1 MNTQNKAELSAS
13 IWRRPVQERLARLKN
28 GRIEVLEAG
37 QRVVLG
43 ASNPVR
49 AEPWERGH
57 VPRGVSALRE
67 GETPSPPDFQKQ
79 REPGDLPVAT
89 FEVLDSS
96 CWRAI
101 ATGGALG
108 AAESFMDGQWRS
120 PDPAGLLRLM
130 LRDQD
135 VLEGLGGPLSVL
147 GAVPRWIG
155 HALRRN
161 TRTGARRNISAH
173 YDVGNDFF
181 RLFLDSTMLY
191 SCAYFP
197 SKDASLEEASIAKLD
212 RLCEMLQLKPGLR
225 VLEIGSGWGACAIH
239 MAREYGCQVVS
250 ITISERQHAEAVRRV
265 RAAGLEDRVEIRMQ
279 DYRDVSGQFD
289 RLISIEMI
297 EAVGTQYLNLFFQ
310 RCSELLAPDGL
321 MALQVITITDQAY
334 RSAVKR
340 VDFIKR
346 YIFPGGFLPSVE
358 AIMGAVRRC
367 TDFRLVR
374 MEDIGS
380 HYVRTLRLW
389 AEALRENWN
398 AAKDLGYSSEF
409 LRMYEFYFRYCE
421 AGFAERTIGDA
432 QMLFAKPQAG

>member
-1 MNTQNKAELSAS
+1 MIAQEKAVLPAS
-13 IWRRPVQERLARLKN
+13 MWRLPVQKRLAGLEHGRL
-28 GRIEVLEAG
+28 EVLEAG

-43 ASNPVR
+43 ASNPDG
-49 AEPWERGH
+49 RGQ
-57 VPRGVSALRE
+57 GDS
-67 GETPSPPDFQKQ
+67 GDF
-79 REPGDLPVAT
+79 PVAT
-89 FEVLDSS
+89 IEVLDSV

-120 PDPAGLLRLM
+120 PDLAGLLRLM
-130 LRDQD
+130 LRDED
-135 VLEGLGGPLSVL
+135 VLQGLGGPLSAL
-147 GAVPRWIG
+147 GGFSRWVG

-161 TRTGARRNISAH
+161 TRSGSRRNISAH

-181 RLFLDSTMLY
+181 QLFLDPTMLY
-191 SCAYFP
+191 SCAFFP
-197 SKDASLEEASIAKLD
+197 SEDTSLEEASIAKLD
-212 RLCEMLQLKPGLR
+212 RLCELLQLKPGLH

-239 MAREYGCQVVS
+239 MARKYDCKVVS

-265 RAAGLEDRVEIRMQ
+265 KAAGLEDLVEIRMQ
-279 DYRDVSGQFD
+279 DYRDTGGQFD

-297 EAVGTQYLNLFFQ
+297 EAVGAQYLGLFFN
-310 RCSELLAPDGL
+310 RCSELLKPDGL
-321 MALQVITITDQAY
+321 MALQAITITDQAY
-334 RSAVKR
+334 RDAVRR

-358 AIMGAVRRC
+358 AIMGAVRRR

-389 AEALRENWN
+389 AEALQQEWQAARE
-398 AAKDLGYSSEF
+398 LGYSEEF

-432 QMLFAKPQAG
+432 QMLFAKPRAHC

>member
-1 MNTQNKAELSAS
+1 MKAKVSTDLPAS
-13 IWRRPVQERLARLKN
+13 VWRRPVQERLDRLQN
-28 GRIEVLEAG
+28 GRLEVLEAG
-37 QRVVLG
+37 HRRVLG
-43 ASNPVR
+43 GQGGS
-49 AEPWERGH
+49 
-57 VPRGVSALRE
+57 
-67 GETPSPPDFQKQ
+67 
-79 REPGDLPVAT
+79 GDLPQAT
-89 FEVLDSS
+89 IEVLDSD
-96 CWRAI
+96 CWRVI

-108 AAESFMDGQWRS
+108 AAEAFMDGRWRS
-120 PDPAGLLRLM
+120 PDLAGLLRLM
-130 LRDQD
+130 LRDQAA
-135 VLEGLGGPLSVL
+135 LEGLEGPFSFL

-155 HALRRN
+155 HSLRRN
-161 TRTGARRNISAH
+161 TRSGARRNISAH

-181 RLFLDSTMLY
+181 GLFLDPTMLY

-197 SKDASLEEASIAKLD
+197 SEDATLEEASIAKLD
-212 RLCEMLQLKPGLR
+212 RLCEMLQLKAGLR

-239 MAREYGCQVVS
+239 MARHYGCKVVS

-265 RAAGLEDRVEIRMQ
+265 KAAGLEDRVEIRMQ
-279 DYRDVSGQFD
+279 DYRDIAGQFD

-297 EAVGTQYLNLFFQ
+297 EAVGAQYLGLFFN
-310 RCSELLAPDGL
+310 RCSELLKPDGL
-321 MALQVITITDQAY
+321 MALQAITITDQGY

-358 AIMGAVRRC
+358 AIMGAVRQR
-367 TDFRLVR
+367 TDFRLLR

-389 AEALRENWN
+389 AEALRRNWD
-398 AAKDLGYSSEF
+398 AAKGLGYSGEF

-432 QMLFAKPQAG
+432 QMLFAKPQAR

>member
-1 MNTQNKAELSAS
+1 MNPQKKIDLPAS
-13 IWRRPVQERLARLKN
+13 MWRRPVQKRLARLEN
-28 GRIEVLEAG
+28 GRLEVLEAG
-37 QRVVLG
+37 QKQILG
-43 ASNPVR
+43 GQGDS
-49 AEPWERGH
+49 
-57 VPRGVSALRE
+57 
-67 GETPSPPDFQKQ
+67 
-79 REPGDLPVAT
+79 GDLPRAT
-89 FEVLDSS
+89 LEVMDSA

-120 PDPAGLLRLM
+120 PDLAGLLRLM
-130 LRDQD
+130 LRNRK
-135 VLEGLGGPLSVL
+135 VVEGLGGPLSAL
-147 GAVPRWIG
+147 GGVSRWIG

-161 TRTGARRNISAH
+161 TRSGSRRNISAH

-181 RLFLDSTMLY
+181 QLFLDPTMLY

-197 SKDASLEEASIAKLD
+197 SEDASLEEASIAKLD
-212 RLCEMLQLKPGLR
+212 RLCEMLQLKPGLK

-239 MAREYGCQVVS
+239 MARKYGCRVVS
-250 ITISERQHAEAVRRV
+250 ITISERQHAEAVSRV
-265 RAAGLEDRVEIRMQ
+265 RAAGLEGLVEIRMQ
-279 DYRDVSGQFD
+279 DYRDTGGQFD

-297 EAVGTQYLNLFFQ
+297 EAVGAQYLDLFFK
-310 RCSELLAPDGL
+310 RCSELLKPEGL
-321 MALQVITITDQAY
+321 MALQAITITDQAY
-334 RSAVKR
+334 RDAVRR

-358 AIMGAVRRC
+358 AIMGAVRRR

-389 AEALRENWN
+389 ADALRRNRN
-398 AAKDLGYSSEF
+398 AAKALGYSSEF

-432 QMLFAKPQAG
+432 QMLFAKPLAR

>member
-1 MNTQNKAELSAS
+1 M
-13 IWRRPVQERLARLKN
+13 WRRPVQSRLSRLQH
-28 GRIEVLEAG
+28 GRLEVVEAG
-37 QRVVLG
+37 RRVVLG
-43 ASNPVR
+43 GQGKPD
-49 AEPWERGH
+49 
-57 VPRGVSALRE
+57 AL
-67 GETPSPPDFQKQ
+67 P
-79 REPGDLPVAT
+79 LAT
-89 FEVLDSS
+89 LEVVDSG

-108 AAESFMDGQWRS
+108 AAEAYMQGQWRS
-120 PDPAGLLRLM
+120 PDLAGLLRLL
-130 LRDQD
+130 LRNED
-135 VLEGLGGPLSVL
+135 VLAGLEGPLPAL
-147 GAVPRWIG
+147 GAIGRWVG

-161 TRTGARRNISAH
+161 TRSGSRRNIAEH

-181 RLFLDSTMLY
+181 RLFLDPTMLY

-197 SKDASLEEASIAKLD
+197 TEEASLEEASIAKLD
-212 RLCEMLQLKPGLR
+212 RLCEMLRLRPGLR

-239 MAREYGCQVVS
+239 MARKYGCKVMSV
-250 ITISERQHAEAVRRV
+250 TISERQHAEAARRV
-265 RAAGLEDRVEIRMQ
+265 REAGLEDRVEIRMQ
-279 DYRDVSGQFD
+279 DYRDIRGRFD

-297 EAVGTQYLNLFFQ
+297 EAVGAQYLGLFFK

-321 MALQVITITDQAY
+321 MALQAITITDQAY

-358 AIMGAVRRC
+358 AIMGAVRRR

-380 HYVRTLRLW
+380 HYVRTLRYW
-389 AEALRENWN
+389 ADALRRNWD
-398 AAKDLGYSSEF
+398 AARKLGYPSEF

-432 QMLFAKPQAG
+432 QMLFAKPRAG

>member
-1 MNTQNKAELSAS
+1 MNAHEKADLPAS
-13 IWRRPVQERLARLKN
+13 MWRRPVQKRLGRLEN
-28 GRIEVLEAG
+28 GRLEVLEAG
-37 QRVVLG
+37 RKRILG
-43 ASNPVR
+43 GQGS
-49 AEPWERGH
+49 
-57 VPRGVSALRE
+57 
-67 GETPSPPDFQKQ
+67 T
-79 REPGDLPVAT
+79 GDLPTAIL
-89 FEVLDSS
+89 EVLDSA
-96 CWRAI
+96 CWRAV

-108 AAESFMDGQWRS
+108 AAESFMYGQWRS
-120 PDPAGLLRLM
+120 PDLAGLLRLM

-135 VLEGLGGPLSVL
+135 VLEGLGGPLSAL
-147 GAVPRWIG
+147 GGVSRRIG

-161 TRTGARRNISAH
+161 TRTGSRRNISAH

-181 RLFLDSTMLY
+181 QLFLDPTMLY
-191 SCAYFP
+191 SCAFFP
-197 SKDASLEEASIAKLD
+197 TEDTSLEAASIAKLD

-239 MAREYGCQVVS
+239 MARNYGCRVVS
-250 ITISERQHAEAVRRV
+250 ITISERQHAEAVSRV
-265 RAAGLEDRVEIRMQ
+265 KDAGLEDLVEIRMQ
-279 DYRDVSGQFD
+279 DYRDTGGQFD

-297 EAVGTQYLNLFFQ
+297 EAVGAQYLDLFFN
-310 RCSELLAPDGL
+310 RCSELLKPDGL
-321 MALQVITITDQAY
+321 MALQAITITDQEY
-334 RSAVKR
+334 RDAVRR

-358 AIMGAVRRC
+358 AIMGAVRRR

-389 AEALRENWN
+389 AEALRRSWD
-398 AAKDLGYSSEF
+398 AAKELGYSSEF

-432 QMLFAKPQAG
+432 QMLFAKPLAR

>member
-1 MNTQNKAELSAS
+1 MNAQEKVDLPAS
-13 IWRRPVQERLARLKN
+13 MWRRPVQKRLAGLEN
-28 GRIEVLEAG
+28 GRLEVLEAG

-43 ASNPVR
+43 GQGS
-49 AEPWERGH
+49 
-57 VPRGVSALRE
+57 S
-67 GETPSPPDFQKQ
+67 
-79 REPGDLPVAT
+79 GDLPLAT
-89 FEVLDSS
+89 MEVLDSG

-120 PDPAGLLRLM
+120 RDLAGLLRMM
-130 LRDQD
+130 LREQD
-135 VLEGLGGPLSVL
+135 VLEGLGGPLSAL
-147 GAVPRWIG
+147 GGVSHRIG

-161 TRTGARRNISAH
+161 TRSGSRRNISAH

-181 RLFLDSTMLY
+181 QLFLDPTMLY

-197 SKDASLEEASIAKLD
+197 SEDASLEEASIAKLD
-212 RLCEMLQLKPGLR
+212 RLCEMLKLKPGLR

-239 MAREYGCQVVS
+239 MARQYGCKVVS
-250 ITISERQHAEAVRRV
+250 ITISQRQHAEAVQRV
-265 RAAGLEDRVEIRMQ
+265 KAAGLEDLVEIRMQ
-279 DYRDVSGQFD
+279 DYRDTGGQFD

-297 EAVGTQYLNLFFQ
+297 EAVGAQYLDLFFK
-310 RCSELLAPDGL
+310 RCSELLKPDGL
-321 MALQVITITDQAY
+321 MALQAITITDQAY
-334 RSAVKR
+334 RAALKR

-346 YIFPGGFLPSVE
+346 YVFPGGFLPSVE
-358 AIMGAVRRC
+358 AIMGAVRRR

-389 AEALRENWN
+389 AEALRRNWD
-398 AAKDLGYSSEF
+398 AAKELGYSSEF

-432 QMLFAKPQAG
+432 QVLFAKPLAR

>member
-1 MNTQNKAELSAS
+1 MNPQKKIDLPAS
-13 IWRRPVQERLARLKN
+13 MWRRPVQNRLALLEN
-28 GRIEVLEAG
+28 GRLEVLEAG

-49 AEPWERGH
+49 AEPWERGR
-57 VPRGVSALRE
+57 PALGE
-67 GETPSPPDFQKQ
+67 GETPSLPDVQGQ
-79 REPGDLPVAT
+79 GSSGDLPLAT
-89 FEVLDSS
+89 MEVMDSA

-120 PDPAGLLRLM
+120 PDLAGLLRLM
-130 LRDQD
+130 LRNQKI
-135 VLEGLGGPLSVL
+135 VEGLGGPLSAL
-147 GAVPRWIG
+147 GGVSRWIG

-161 TRTGARRNISAH
+161 TRSGSRRNIAAH

-181 RLFLDSTMLY
+181 QLFLDPTMLY

-197 SKDASLEEASIAKLD
+197 SEDASLEEASIAKLD
-212 RLCEMLQLKPGLR
+212 RLCEMLQLKPGLK

-239 MAREYGCQVVS
+239 MARKYGCRVVS
-250 ITISERQHAEAVRRV
+250 ITISERQHAEAVSRV
-265 RAAGLEDRVEIRMQ
+265 KAAGLEGLVEIRMQ
-279 DYRDVSGQFD
+279 DYRDTGGQFD

-297 EAVGTQYLNLFFQ
+297 EAVGAQYLDLFFK
-310 RCSELLAPDGL
+310 RCSELLKPEGL
-321 MALQVITITDQAY
+321 MALQAITITDQAY
-334 RSAVKR
+334 RDAVRR

-358 AIMGAVRRC
+358 AIMGAVRRR
-367 TDFRLVR
+367 TDFRLVC
-374 MEDIGS
+374 MEDIGN

-389 AEALRENWN
+389 ADALRRNWN
-398 AAKDLGYSSEF
+398 AAKALGYSSEF

-432 QMLFAKPQAG
+432 QMLFAKPLAR

>member
-1 MNTQNKAELSAS
+1 MNTRGTADLPAS
-13 IWRRPVQERLARLKN
+13 VWRRPVQKRLAGLRN
-28 GRIEVLEAG
+28 GRLEILEAG

-43 ASNPVR
+43 ASMR
-49 AEPWERGH
+49 
-57 VPRGVSALRE
+57 
-67 GETPSPPDFQKQ
+67 SPQGQ
-79 REPGDLPVAT
+79 GDTDDLSLGT
-89 FEVLDSS
+89 FEVLDSD
-96 CWRAI
+96 CWQAI

-108 AAESFMDGQWRS
+108 AAESFMEGHWRS
-120 PDPAGLLRLM
+120 PDLAGLLRLM

-135 VLEGLGGPLSVL
+135 VLEGLDGPLSAL
-147 GAVPRWIG
+147 GAIPRWIG

-161 TRTGARRNISAH
+161 TRSGSRRNISAH

-181 RLFLDSTMLY
+181 ELFLDPTMLY
-191 SCAYFP
+191 SCAFFQ
-197 SKDASLEEASIAKLD
+197 SEDTILEEASIAKLD

-239 MAREYGCQVVS
+239 MARKYGCRVVS
-250 ITISERQHAEAVRRV
+250 ITISEQQHAEAVRRV
-265 RAAGLEDRVEIRMQ
+265 KAAGLEEQVEIRMQ
-279 DYRDVSGQFD
+279 DYRDVGGKFD

-297 EAVGTQYLNLFFQ
+297 EAVGAEYLDLFFR
-310 RCSELLAPDGL
+310 RCSELLAPDGM
-321 MALQVITITDQAY
+321 MALQTITITDQAY
-334 RSAVKR
+334 RDAVKR

-358 AIMGAVRRC
+358 AIMGAVRRR

-389 AEALRENWN
+389 AEALRRNRN
-398 AAKDLGYSSEF
+398 AAKELGYSGEF

>member
-1 MNTQNKAELSAS
+1 MNAQDKADLPAS
-13 IWRRPVQERLARLKN
+13 IWRRPVQKRLARLEN
-28 GRIEVLEAG
+28 GRLEVLEAG
-37 QRVVLG
+37 RKKTLG
-43 ASNPVR
+43 
-49 AEPWERGH
+49 G
-57 VPRGVSALRE
+57 
-67 GETPSPPDFQKQ
+67 Q
-79 REPGDLPVAT
+79 GDSDNLPLAT
-89 FEVLDSS
+89 FEVLDSA

-120 PDPAGLLRLM
+120 PDLAGLLRLM
-130 LRDQD
+130 LRNED
-135 VLEGLGGPLSVL
+135 VVKGLGGPPSTL
-147 GAVPRWIG
+147 GSIPRWMG

-161 TRTGARRNISAH
+161 TRSGSRRNISAH

-181 RLFLDSTMLY
+181 QLFLDPTMLY

-197 SKDASLEEASIAKLD
+197 SEDASLEQASIAKLD

-239 MAREYGCQVVS
+239 MARKYGCRVVS

-265 RAAGLEDRVEIRMQ
+265 RDAGLEDRVEIRMQ
-279 DYRDVSGQFD
+279 DYRDTSGQFD

-297 EAVGTQYLNLFFQ
+297 EAVGAQYLNLFFR
-310 RCSELLAPDGL
+310 RCSELLKPDGL
-321 MALQVITITDQAY
+321 MALQAITITDQAY
-334 RSAVKR
+334 RAAVKR

-358 AIMGAVRRC
+358 AIMGAVRRR

-389 AEALRENWN
+389 AEALRRNWD
-398 AAKDLGYSSEF
+398 AAKGLGYSSEF

-432 QMLFAKPQAG
+432 QMLFAKPLAR